1 MPIINRGPLGLNIV
15 PEWTI
20 GEKKMKKIG
29 IISAVLMLMFTGLV
43 TPTQALSK
51 TAAYGICQAAIQD
64 QFGKSTL
71 TRLKK
76 IDIFRGNI
84 TVIATA
90 VPVDSAKIVATCA
103 FPKAEEG
110 IVSLTTRYAKS

>member
-29 IISAVLMLMFTGLV
+29 MISAVLMLMFTGLV

-90 VPVDSAKIVATCA
+90 VPVDSAKVIATCA

-110 IVSLTTRYAKS
+110 IVSLTTKYAKS

>member
-1 MPIINRGPLGLNIV
+1 MPTINRGPLGLNIV

>member
-1 MPIINRGPLGLNIV
+1 MPTINRGPLGLNIV

-29 IISAVLMLMFTGLV
+29 MISAVFVLMFTGLV

-64 QFGKSTL
+64 EFGKSTL

>member
-1 MPIINRGPLGLNIV
+1 MPTINRGPLGLNIV

-20 GEKKMKKIG
+20 GEKRMKKIG
-29 IISAVLMLMFTGLV
+29 MISAVLMLMFTGLV

>member
-15 PEWTI
+15 PLRTI

-29 IISAVLMLMFTGLV
+29 IISAVFMLMFTGLV

-51 TAAYGICQAAIQD
+51 TAAYGICQAAIKD

-76 IDIFRGNI
+76 IDVYRGNI
-84 TVIATA
+84 TVLATA
-90 VPVDSAKIVATCA
+90 IPVDSSKMIATCA
-103 FPKAEEG
+103 FPKAEDG
-110 IVSLTTRYAKS
+110 TVTLTTKYAS

>member
-15 PEWTI
+15 PLWTI
-20 GEKKMKKIG
+20 GEKKMKRIG
-29 IISAVLMLMFTGLV
+29 IISAVFMLMFTGLV

-51 TAAYGICQAAIQD
+51 TAAYGICQAAIKD

-84 TVIATA
+84 TVLATA
-90 VPVDSAKIVATCA
+90 IPVDSAKMIATCA
-103 FPKAEEG
+103 FPKAETG
-110 IVSLTTRYAKS
+110 AVTVTTKFTS

>member
-1 MPIINRGPLGLNIV
+1 
-15 PEWTI
+15 
-20 GEKKMKKIG
+20 MKKIG
-29 IISAVLMLMFTGLV
+29 MISAVFVLMFTGLV

>member
-1 MPIINRGPLGLNIV
+1 
-15 PEWTI
+15 
-20 GEKKMKKIG
+20 MKKIG
-29 IISAVLMLMFTGLV
+29 IISAVFMLMFTGLV

>member
-1 MPIINRGPLGLNIV
+1 MPTINRGPLGLNIV

-20 GEKKMKKIG
+20 GEKRMKKIG
-29 IISAVLMLMFTGLV
+29 MISAVLMLMFTGLV

-90 VPVDSAKIVATCA
+90 VPVDSAKVIATCA

>member
-1 MPIINRGPLGLNIV
+1 
-15 PEWTI
+15 
-20 GEKKMKKIG
+20 MKKIG
-29 IISAVLMLMFTGLV
+29 MISAVFVLMFTGLV

-64 QFGKSTL
+64 EFGKSTL

>member
-1 MPIINRGPLGLNIV
+1 
-15 PEWTI
+15 
-20 GEKKMKKIG
+20 MKKIG
-29 IISAVLMLMFTGLV
+29 MISAVLMLMFTGLV

-51 TAAYGICQAAIQD
+51 TAAYGICQAAIKD

-110 IVSLTTRYAKS
+110 IVSLTTRYARS

>member
-20 GEKKMKKIG
+20 GEKRMKKIG
-29 IISAVLMLMFTGLV
+29 MISAVLMLMFTGLV

>member
-1 MPIINRGPLGLNIV
+1 MPTINRGPLGLNIV

-29 IISAVLMLMFTGLV
+29 IISAVFMLMFTGLV

-51 TAAYGICQAAIQD
+51 TAAYGICQAAIKD

-76 IDIFRGNI
+76 IDIYRGNI
-84 TVIATA
+84 TVLATA
-90 VPVDSAKIVATCA
+90 VPVDSAKLIATCA
-103 FPKAEEG
+103 FPKAELG
-110 IVSLTTRYAKS
+110 TVTLTTKYAKS

>member
-1 MPIINRGPLGLNIV
+1 
-15 PEWTI
+15 
-20 GEKKMKKIG
+20 MKRIG
-29 IISAVLMLMFTGLV
+29 IISAVFMLMFTGLV

-84 TVIATA
+84 TVLATA
-90 VPVDSAKIVATCA
+90 IPVDSAKMIATCA
-103 FPKAEEG
+103 FPKAETG
-110 IVSLTTRYAKS
+110 TVTVTTKFTS

>member
-1 MPIINRGPLGLNIV
+1 MPTINRGPLGLNIV

-20 GEKKMKKIG
+20 GEKRMKKIG
-29 IISAVLMLMFTGLV
+29 MISAVLMLMFTGLV

-90 VPVDSAKIVATCA
+90 VPVDSAKVIATCA

-110 IVSLTTRYAKS
+110 IVSLTTKYAKS

>member
-1 MPIINRGPLGLNIV
+1 
-15 PEWTI
+15 
-20 GEKKMKKIG
+20 MKRIG
-29 IISAVLMLMFTGLV
+29 IISAVFMLMFTGLV

-51 TAAYGICQAAIQD
+51 TAAYGICQAAIKD

-84 TVIATA
+84 TVLATA
-90 VPVDSAKIVATCA
+90 IPVDSAKMIATCA
-103 FPKAEEG
+103 FPKAEAG
-110 IVSLTTRYAKS
+110 TVTLSTKFTS

>member
-1 MPIINRGPLGLNIV
+1 
-15 PEWTI
+15 
-20 GEKKMKKIG
+20 MKKIG
-29 IISAVLMLMFTGLV
+29 IISAVFMLMFTGLV

-51 TAAYGICQAAIQD
+51 TAAYGICQAAIKD

-110 IVSLTTRYAKS
+110 IVSLTTRYARS

>member
-1 MPIINRGPLGLNIV
+1 MPTINRGPLGLNIV

-29 IISAVLMLMFTGLV
+29 MISAVFSLMFTGLV

>member
-1 MPIINRGPLGLNIV
+1 
-15 PEWTI
+15 
-20 GEKKMKKIG
+20 
-29 IISAVLMLMFTGLV
+29 MLMFTGLV

>member
-1 MPIINRGPLGLNIV
+1 MPTINRGPFGLNIV

-29 IISAVLMLMFTGLV
+29 MISAVLMLMFTGLV

-51 TAAYGICQAAIQD
+51 TAAYGMCQAAIQD

-84 TVIATA
+84 TVIATV

>member
-1 MPIINRGPLGLNIV
+1 MPTINRGPLGLNIV

-29 IISAVLMLMFTGLV
+29 MISAVLMLMFTGLV

-51 TAAYGICQAAIQD
+51 TAAYGMCQAAIQD

-103 FPKAEEG
+103 FPKAEEK

>member
-15 PEWTI
+15 PLWTI

-29 IISAVLMLMFTGLV
+29 IISAVFMLMFTGLV

-51 TAAYGICQAAIQD
+51 TAAYGICQAAIKD
-64 QFGKSTL
+64 QFGKTTL

-84 TVIATA
+84 TVLATA
-90 VPVDSAKIVATCA
+90 IPVDSAKMIATCA
-103 FPKAEEG
+103 FPKAEAG
-110 IVSLTTRYAKS
+110 TVTVTTKFAS

>member
-1 MPIINRGPLGLNIV
+1 MQR
-15 PEWTI
+15 
-20 GEKKMKKIG
+20 IG
-29 IISAVLMLMFTGLV
+29 IISAVFMLMFTGLV

-51 TAAYGICQAAIQD
+51 TAAYGICQAAIKD

-84 TVIATA
+84 TVLATA
-90 VPVDSAKIVATCA
+90 IPVDSAKMIATCA
-103 FPKAEEG
+103 FPKAEAG
-110 IVSLTTRYAKS
+110 TVTLSTKYAS

>member
-1 MPIINRGPLGLNIV
+1 MPTINRGPLGLNIV

-29 IISAVLMLMFTGLV
+29 IISAVFMLMFTGLV

-103 FPKAEEG
+103 FPKAEKG

>member
-15 PEWTI
+15 PLRTI

-29 IISAVLMLMFTGLV
+29 IISAVFMLMFTGLV

-51 TAAYGICQAAIQD
+51 TAAYGICQAAIKD

-84 TVIATA
+84 TVLATA
-90 VPVDSAKIVATCA
+90 IPVDSAKMIATCA
-103 FPKAEEG
+103 FPKAEAG
-110 IVSLTTRYAKS
+110 TVTVTTKFAS

>member
-1 MPIINRGPLGLNIV
+1 M
-15 PEWTI
+15 
-20 GEKKMKKIG
+20 KMRA
-29 IISAVLMLMFTGLV
+29 ISVVFMLLLTGLV

-51 TAAYGICQAAIQD
+51 TAAYGICQAAIKD

-84 TVIATA
+84 TVLATA
-90 VPVDSAKIVATCA
+90 IPVDSAKMIATCA
-103 FPKAEEG
+103 FPKAEAG
-110 IVSLTTRYAKS
+110 TVTLSTKYAS

>member
-1 MPIINRGPLGLNIV
+1 
-15 PEWTI
+15 
-20 GEKKMKKIG
+20 MKRIG
-29 IISAVLMLMFTGLV
+29 IISAVFMLMFTGLV

-51 TAAYGICQAAIQD
+51 TAAYGICQAAIKD

-84 TVIATA
+84 TVLATA
-90 VPVDSAKIVATCA
+90 IPVDSAKMIATCA
-103 FPKAEEG
+103 FPKAETG
-110 IVSLTTRYAKS
+110 TVTVTTKFTS

>member
-1 MPIINRGPLGLNIV
+1 
-15 PEWTI
+15 
-20 GEKKMKKIG
+20 MKRIG
-29 IISAVLMLMFTGLV
+29 IISAVFMLMFTGLV

-51 TAAYGICQAAIQD
+51 TAAYGICQAAIKD

-84 TVIATA
+84 TVLATA
-90 VPVDSAKIVATCA
+90 IPVDSAKMIATCA
-103 FPKAEEG
+103 FPKAEAG
-110 IVSLTTRYAKS
+110 TVTVTTKFAS

>member
-1 MPIINRGPLGLNIV
+1 MPTINRGPLGLNIV

-29 IISAVLMLMFTGLV
+29 MISAVLMLMFTGLV

-90 VPVDSAKIVATCA
+90 VPVDSAKVIATCA

>member
-20 GEKKMKKIG
+20 GEKRMKKIG
-29 IISAVLMLMFTGLV
+29 MISAVFVLMFTGLV

-51 TAAYGICQAAIQD
+51 TAAYGICQAAIKD

>member
-1 MPIINRGPLGLNIV
+1 
-15 PEWTI
+15 
-20 GEKKMKKIG
+20 MKKIG
-29 IISAVLMLMFTGLV
+29 MISAVLMLMFTGLV

-51 TAAYGICQAAIQD
+51 TAAYGICQAAIKD
-64 QFGKSTL
+64 QFGESTL

>member
-20 GEKKMKKIG
+20 GEKRMKKIG
-29 IISAVLMLMFTGLV
+29 MISAVFVLMFTGLV

>member
-1 MPIINRGPLGLNIV
+1 
-15 PEWTI
+15 
-20 GEKKMKKIG
+20 MKRIG
-29 IISAVLMLMFTGLV
+29 IISAVFMLMFTGLV

-51 TAAYGICQAAIQD
+51 TAAYGICQAAIKD

-84 TVIATA
+84 TVLATA
-90 VPVDSAKIVATCA
+90 IPVDSAKMIATCA
-103 FPKAEEG
+103 FPKAETG
-110 IVSLTTRYAKS
+110 TVTLSTKFTS

>member
-1 MPIINRGPLGLNIV
+1 MPTINRGPLGLNIV

-29 IISAVLMLMFTGLV
+29 MISAVLMLMFTGLV

-51 TAAYGICQAAIQD
+51 TAAYGMCQAAIQD